1 MNVEVVQKFVAS
13 KNVIL
18 SVLDETS
25 DHAEKVGWITFD
37 VMSINPLLISLFAA
51 ALSAIYLSRHLNIGL
66 RNLRRRWELFIW
78 GVESNAE
85 ITLTSLEQNNGCNTV
100 KNQQYVNGTKSTS
113 ILQGTFMHPIREK
126 EMSHQY
132 LSPEEAFELAWSEIQ
147 ISSYHKLVLPP
158 HCRRVEAHDSNSKN
172 KGSSMTKIITMFD
185 YLAAMRMLSSKT
197 VRFFVECVQAF
208 FGYRR
213 KKVHNANRRL
223 DSLDE
228 EDAEE
233 ITTSG
238 ADSMVAKST
247 PLSIATEGNATESEE
262 LVSTS
267 QHEKNSK
274 EIVNNKRGNRSSSG
288 NNNRVS
294 FAPSVS
300 ESMQNSD
307 QIPNTNKSIVI
318 PRQTT
323 FLPQHTTPE
332 GDSVKSEE
340 CQNFFDAAGTDFTM
354 KQLQRDNPVPDK
366 NGYILH
372 TLGRDLSPLLVFV
385 NSRSGLQ
392 QGHLIIAQL
401 RRLLN
406 PIQIFDLAEENPEK
420 ALESFSVLSKLRVL
434 VCGGDGTVNWI
445 ISIMEKMNLEW
456 WPPIAILPLG
466 TGNDLS
472 RIHDWGGGYNNK
484 SLMLILQ
491 QVSEAYVSL
500 LDRWAVTIEDT
511 KGNIKNKKALTNYLG
526 IGVDAQATL
535 QVHNLRESKPTLFFS
550 RIINKAWYLMF
561 GAEDVFKASCADLPQ
576 QVTLVADGVNIPIP
590 ADSQGIVFLNIDSYG
605 GGIPLWETGVK
616 INRLSRRRSRYSE
629 SDFLSGDFFTMRR
642 NSLDSGRLENT
653 TRCAVF
659 VERIL

>member
-1 MNVEVVQKFVAS
+1 
-13 KNVIL
+13 
-18 SVLDETS
+18 
-25 DHAEKVGWITFD
+25 
-37 VMSINPLLISLFAA
+37 
-51 ALSAIYLSRHLNIGL
+51 
-66 RNLRRRWELFIW
+66 
-78 GVESNAE
+78 
-85 ITLTSLEQNNGCNTV
+85 
-100 KNQQYVNGTKSTS
+100 
-113 ILQGTFMHPIREK
+113 
-126 EMSHQY
+126 
-132 LSPEEAFELAWSEIQ
+132 
-147 ISSYHKLVLPP
+147 
-158 HCRRVEAHDSNSKN
+158 
-172 KGSSMTKIITMFD
+172 MFD

-208 FGYRR
+208 FGCRR
-213 KKVHNANRRL
+213 KKEHNANRRL

-238 ADSMVAKST
+238 TDSMVAKST
-247 PLSIATEGNATESEE
+247 PLSIATEGNATENEE

-274 EIVNNKRGNRSSSG
+274 EMVNNKSGNRNSSG
-288 NNNRVS
+288 NNSRVS

-323 FLPQHTTPE
+323 FLPQHTTSE

-372 TLGRDLSPLLVFV
+372 TLGKDLSPLLVFV

-420 ALESFSVLSKLRVL
+420 ALESFSILSKLRVL

-526 IGVDAQATL
+526 VGVDAQATL
-535 QVHNLRESKPTLFFS
+535 QVHNLRESEPTLFFS

-629 SDFLSGDFFTMRR
+629 SDFLSGDFFKMRR
-642 NSLDSGRLENT
+642 NSLDSGRHSGERRDSIDDFEHEYNNT
-653 TRCAVF
+653 FLSEKQKRERVTSCDRPSSCQDGMLDVVSLRGSFHFGQIRVGLGTGDRLCQCKEATISLHKKLPVQIDGEPWRQHAGTLKVTRKKESAVMLHRSADDGGG
-659 VERIL
+659 VVAEMAKLLDW